1 MHSEMYA
8 LAALAGVVV
17 YTLLRN
23 YTPETSAMI
32 TGMLVI
38 FALRVA
44 AIYWQIKVPIIK
56 FNDES

>member
-1 MHSEMYA
+1 MVA
-8 LAALAGVVV
+8 

-56 FNDES
+56 FNDEF